1 MPRCHI
7 CGESAPRSAPL
18 RWPTVVR
25 PICGACRK
33 EQPEVARWLITGCS
47 TGFGREIAHAALQDG
62 HSVVVTA
69 RRAEAVQDFVED
81 FGDRVVAVA
90 LDVTDAGQIA
100 AAVAAAQQAFGG
112 IDVLVNNAGH
122 GYLSAV
128 EEGEDAEVRK
138 LFDVNYFGSVDMIK
152 AVLPS
157 MRARGS
163 GHIVNIS
170 SMTGLVANPPNA
182 YYSSTK
188 FALEAVTEALATEVR
203 PLGIKVTAIEPGA
216 FRTDWAT
223 RSMKESSSPIAAYAE
238 VAARKDLIKQF
249 ADHLPGDPRK
259 VAEAVLMVTELD
271 DPPLR
276 LLLGRDVLKAARAKR
291 AAWASSIDEWE
302 TVTRNVNFQDS

>member
-1 MPRCHI
+1 M
-7 CGESAPRSAPL
+7 
-18 RWPTVVR
+18 
-25 PICGACRK
+25 
-33 EQPEVARWLITGCS
+33 ARWLITGCS
-47 TGFGREIAHAALQDG
+47 TGFGREIARAALEAG

-69 RRAEAVQDFVED
+69 RRADAVQDFVDE
-81 FGDRVVAVA
+81 FGDRAVAVA
-90 LDVTDAGQIA
+90 LDVTDAGQVA
-100 AAVAAAQQAFGG
+100 AAVAAAEDAFGG

-138 LFDVNYFGSVDMIK
+138 LFEVNYFGAVNMTK
-152 AVLPS
+152 AVLPA
-157 MRARGS
+157 MRARRS
-163 GHIVNIS
+163 GHIVNMS

-223 RSMKESSSPIAAYAE
+223 RSMKESATPIADYAD

-276 LLLGRDVLKAARAKR
+276 LLLGRDVLKAMRDKI
-291 AAWASSIDEWE
+291 AATSASIEEWKS
-302 TVTRNVNFQDS
+302 VTKDVNFPGS

>member
-1 MPRCHI
+1 M
-7 CGESAPRSAPL
+7 
-18 RWPTVVR
+18 
-25 PICGACRK
+25 
-33 EQPEVARWLITGCS
+33 ARWLITGCS

-69 RRAEAVQDFVED
+69 RRAEAVQDFVEE
-81 FGDRVVAVA
+81 FGDRAVAVA

-100 AAVAAAQQAFGG
+100 AAVAAAEQAFGG
-112 IDVLVNNAGH
+112 IDVLINNAGH

-163 GHIVNIS
+163 GRIVNIS

-203 PLGIKVTAIEPGA
+203 PLGIKVTAVEPGA

-223 RSMKESSSPIAAYAE
+223 RSMKESGQPIADYA
-238 VAARKDLIKQF
+238 
-249 ADHLPGDPRK
+249 PGDPRK
-259 VAEAVLMVTELD
+259 VAEAVLMVTKLD
-271 DPPLR
+271 EPPLR
-276 LLLGRDVLKAARAKR
+276 LLLGRDVLKAMRDKI
-291 AAWASSIDEWE
+291 AAMSASIEEWKA
-302 TVTRNVNFQDS
+302 VTKDVNFLD

>member
-1 MPRCHI
+1 M
-7 CGESAPRSAPL
+7 
-18 RWPTVVR
+18 
-25 PICGACRK
+25 
-33 EQPEVARWLITGCS
+33 ARWLITGCS
-47 TGFGREIAHAALQDG
+47 TGFGREIALAALQDG

-69 RRAEAVQDFVED
+69 RRAEAVQDFVDE
-81 FGDRVVAVA
+81 FGDRAVAVA

-100 AAVAAAQQAFGG
+100 AVVAAAEQAFGG

-152 AVLPS
+152 AVLPA
-157 MRARGS
+157 MRARSS

-203 PLGIKVTAIEPGA
+203 PLGIKVTAVEPGA

-223 RSMKESSSPIAAYAE
+223 RSMKETGQPIADYQD

-259 VAEAVLMVTELD
+259 VAEAVLMVTKLD
-271 DPPLR
+271 EPPLR
-276 LLLGRDVLKAARAKR
+276 LLLGRDVLKAMRDKI
-291 AAWASSIDEWE
+291 AAMSASIEEWKA
-302 TVTRNVNFQDS
+302 VTKDVNFPG

>member
-1 MPRCHI
+1 M
-7 CGESAPRSAPL
+7 
-18 RWPTVVR
+18 
-25 PICGACRK
+25 
-33 EQPEVARWLITGCS
+33 ARWLITGCS
-47 TGFGREIAHAALQDG
+47 TGFGREIARAALQDG
-62 HSVVVTA
+62 QQVVVTA
-69 RRAEAVQDFVED
+69 RRADAVQDLVDE
-81 FGDRVVAVA
+81 FGEMAVAAA

-100 AAVAAAQQAFGG
+100 AAVAAAEDAFGG
-112 IDVLVNNAGH
+112 VDVLVNNAGH

-138 LFDVNYFGSVDMIK
+138 LFDINYFGAVDMIK
-152 AVLPS
+152 AVLPG
-157 MRARGS
+157 MRARKS

-188 FALEAVTEALATEVR
+188 FALEAVTEALAAEVR

-223 RSMKESSSPIAAYAE
+223 RSMKESGTPIADYAD

-259 VAEAVLMVTELD
+259 VAEAVLMVTKLD
-271 DPPLR
+271 EPPLR
-276 LLLGRDVLKAARAKR
+276 LLLGRDVLKAARDKI
-291 AAWASSIDEWE
+291 AAMAASIDEWE
-302 TVTRNVNFQDS
+302 AVTKDVDFGQDRS

>member
-1 MPRCHI
+1 M
-7 CGESAPRSAPL
+7 
-18 RWPTVVR
+18 
-25 PICGACRK
+25 
-33 EQPEVARWLITGCS
+33 ARWLITGCS
-47 TGFGREIAHAALQDG
+47 TGFGREIARAALEAG

-69 RRAEAVQDFVED
+69 RRAEDVRDFADE
-81 FGDRVVAVA
+81 FGDRALAVA
-90 LDVTDAGQIA
+90 LDVTDTRQVA
-100 AAVAAAQQAFGG
+100 AAVAAADEAFGG

-138 LFDVNYFGSVDMIK
+138 LFDVNYFGAVDMVK
-152 AVLPS
+152 AVLPA

-163 GHIVNIS
+163 GHIINIS

-188 FALEAVTEALATEVR
+188 FALEAVTEALAAEVR
-203 PLGIKVTAIEPGA
+203 PLGIKVTAVEPGA

-223 RSMKESSSPIAAYAE
+223 RSMKESEAPITDYAD

-259 VAEAVLMVTELD
+259 VAEAVLMVAKLD

-276 LLLGRDVLKAARAKR
+276 LLLGRDVLKAMRDKI
-291 AAWASSIDEWE
+291 AALSASIDEWE
-302 TVTRNVNFQDS
+302 AVTKDVNFAGS